1 VHFAAAG
8 GKHPEQWY
16 GWEAGKHAAT
26 PKTMNIID
34 RVRVSSPD
42 AMNSKIDAE
51 IDARIREYAGK
62 STEDLTRRIEE
73 LDGERDIEQ
82 WLEMN
87 ASALAFTG
95 LALGM
100 TVSRKWLVLPALVLP
115 FLFQH
120 AVQGWCPPVPIMRSM
135 GVRTRKEID
144 VEKFALKALRGDFDG
159 VAMGARDEILA
170 AMRS

>member
-1 VHFAAAG
+1 
-8 GKHPEQWY
+8 
-16 GWEAGKHAAT
+16 
-26 PKTMNIID
+26 MNMID

-42 AMNSKIDAE
+42 PINSKIDAE
-51 IDARIREYAGK
+51 MDARIREYSSK
-62 STEDLTRRIEE
+62 SDQDLTRRIEE

-95 LALGM
+95 LALGL
-100 TVSRKWLVLPALVLP
+100 TVSRKWLILPALVLP

-120 AVQGWCPPVPIMRSM
+120 AVQGWCPPLPLLRSM

-144 VEKFALKALRGDFDG
+144 VEKFALKASRGDFDG
-159 VAMGARDEILA
+159 GAMGAPDEILA
-170 AMRS
+170 AMGS